1 MAGIG
6 IAKRG
11 LGLLGKRLKQI
22 NKEIKKSKNPKAT
35 TEKYI
40 DEVEKINKKMGHTGP

>member
-1 MAGIG
+1 MAGLG

-11 LGLLGKRLKQI
+11 FGLLKKRLKKI
-22 NKEIKKSKNPKAT
+22 NKEIKTSKNPKAT

-40 DEVEKINKKMGHTGP
+40 EEVEKINKKMGHTGP